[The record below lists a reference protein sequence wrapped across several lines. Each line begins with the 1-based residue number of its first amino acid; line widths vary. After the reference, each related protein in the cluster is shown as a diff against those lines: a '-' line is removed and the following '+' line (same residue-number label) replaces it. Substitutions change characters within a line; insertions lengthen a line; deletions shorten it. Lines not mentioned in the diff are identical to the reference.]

1 MAKTFYEVVLEG
13 HYNFVYGMLEGYKL
27 AAGKNFIYYLSQ
39 QVNVKATTLSEVLK
53 EFLTLKSKLQY
64 VIIEANSWKKFE
76 AAVKKQPE
84 HSIINKKYIKSIKK
98 IESASFEFNFECYA
112 KKYGDEIKG
121 IFKSLPKSVKL
132 IDYAPKEEIH
142 KEAKGTELYA
152 PDHEYS
158 FKGKGKLVG
167 DIETIITFNKKFDE
181 HPLIDVSAISLNL
194 K

>member
-39 QVNVKATTLSEVLK
+39 QVNVKATTLSEILK

-84 HSIINKKYIKSIKK
+84 YSIINKKYIKSVKK

-112 KKYGDEIKG
+112 KKYGDEIKS
-121 IFKSLPKSVKL
+121 ILKSLPKSVKL
-132 IDYAPKEEIH
+132 IDYAPREEVH

-167 DIETIITFNKKFDE
+167 DIETIIAFNKKFDE

>member
-27 AAGKNFIYYLSQ
+27 AIGKNFIYYLSQ
-39 QVNVKATTLSEVLK
+39 QVNVKATTMSGILK

-84 HSIINKKYIKSIKK
+84 DSVISKKYIKSVKK
-98 IESASFEFNFECYA
+98 IESASFEFNFEAYA
-112 KKYGDEIKG
+112 KKYGDEIKK
-121 IFKSLPKSVKL
+121 ILKSLPKSVKL
-132 IDYAPKEEIH
+132 VDYAPKEEMH
-142 KEAKGTELYA
+142 KDAKGTELYA

-158 FKGKGKLVG
+158 FKGKGRLVG
-167 DIETIITFNKKFDE
+167 DIETIIEYNKKFDE
-181 HPLIDVSAISLNL
+181 HPLIDVTAITLQL

>member
-1 MAKTFYEVVLEG
+1 MANTFYEVVLEG

-27 AAGKNFIYYLSQ
+27 AIGKNFIYYLSQ
-39 QVNVKATTLSEVLK
+39 QVNVKATTMSGILK

-84 HSIINKKYIKSIKK
+84 DCVISKKYIKSVKK
-98 IESASFEFNFECYA
+98 IESASFEFNFEAYA
-112 KKYGDEIKG
+112 KKYGEEIKK
-121 IFKSLPKSVKL
+121 ILKSLPKSVKL
-132 IDYAPKEEIH
+132 VDYAPKEEMH
-142 KEAKGTELYA
+142 KDAKGTELYA

-158 FKGKGKLVG
+158 FKGKGRLVG
-167 DIETIITFNKKFDE
+167 DIETIIEYNKIFDE
-181 HPLIDVSAISLNL
+181 HPLIDVTAITLQL

>member
-27 AAGKNFIYYLSQ
+27 AIGKNFIYYLSQ
-39 QVNVKATTLSEVLK
+39 QVNVKATTLSAILK

-84 HSIINKKYIKSIKK
+84 DSVISKKYIKSVKK
-98 IESASFEFNFECYA
+98 IESASFEFNFEAYA
-112 KKYGDEIKG
+112 KKYGDEIKK
-121 IFKSLPKSVKL
+121 ILKSLPKSVKL
-132 IDYAPKEEIH
+132 VDYAPKEEMH
-142 KEAKGTELYA
+142 KDAKGTELYA

-158 FKGKGKLVG
+158 FKGKGRLVG
-167 DIETIITFNKKFDE
+167 DIETIIEYNKKFDE
-181 HPLIDVSAISLNL
+181 HPLIDVTAITLQL

>member
-84 HSIINKKYIKSIKK
+84 HSIINKSILNQLKK
-98 IESASFEFNFECYA
+98 L
-112 KKYGDEIKG
+112 K
-121 IFKSLPKSVKL
+121 V
-132 IDYAPKEEIH
+132 H
-142 KEAKGTELYA
+142 
-152 PDHEYS
+152 H
-158 FKGKGKLVG
+158 
-167 DIETIITFNKKFDE
+167 
-181 HPLIDVSAISLNL
+181 LNL
-194 K
+194 TLNAMLRSTVMK

>member
-64 VIIEANSWKKFE
+64 VIIEANSWKKLE
-76 AAVKKQPE
+76 AAAKKQPE
-84 HSIINKKYIKSIKK
+84 DSVISKKYIKSVKK
-98 IESASFEFNFECYA
+98 IESASFEFNFEAYA
-112 KKYGDEIKG
+112 KKYGEEIKK
-121 IFKSLPKSVKL
+121 ILKSLPKSVKL
-132 IDYAPKEEIH
+132 VDYAPKEEMH
-142 KEAKGTELYA
+142 KDAKGTELYS

-158 FKGKGKLVG
+158 FKGKGRLVG
-167 DIETIITFNKKFDE
+167 DIETIIEYNEIFDE
-181 HPLIDVSAISLNL
+181 HPLIDVTAITLQL

>member
-39 QVNVKATTLSEVLK
+39 QVNVKATTLSDVLK

-76 AAVKKQPE
+76 GAVKKQPDN
-84 HSIINKKYIKSIKK
+84 SVINKKYIKSVKK
-98 IESASFEFNFECYA
+98 IESASFEFNFEAYA
-112 KKYGDEIKG
+112 KKYGDEIKK
-121 IFKSLPKSVKL
+121 ILTSLPKSVKL
-132 IDYAPKEEIH
+132 VDYAPKEEVH
-142 KEAKGTELYA
+142 KDAKGTELYS

-158 FKGKGKLVG
+158 FKGKGTLVG
-167 DIETIITFNKKFDE
+167 DIETIIAFNKKFDE
-181 HPLIDVSAISLNL
+181 HPLIDVTHISLQL

>member
-27 AAGKNFIYYLSQ
+27 AIGKNFIYYLSQ
-39 QVNVKATTLSEVLK
+39 QVNVKATTLSAILK

-84 HSIINKKYIKSIKK
+84 DSVISKKYIKSVKK
-98 IESASFEFNFECYA
+98 IESASFEFNFEAYA
-112 KKYGDEIKG
+112 KKYGDEIKK
-121 IFKSLPKSVKL
+121 ILKSLPKSVKL
-132 IDYAPKEEIH
+132 VDYAPKEEMH
-142 KEAKGTELYA
+142 KDAKGTELYA

-158 FKGKGKLVG
+158 FKGRGRLVG
-167 DIETIITFNKKFDE
+167 DIETIIEYNKKFDE
-181 HPLIDVSAISLNL
+181 HPLIDVTAITLQL